1 MRLHLY
7 IFIFLLGFGC
17 KKTEPSQPGAS
28 ASQADTLNGQK
39 FSEPR
44 QVMGIAIVYPADN
57 IIDIAAETAGLVK
70 TVQAQLGVLLKK
82 GQVILHLDDAVDAA
96 QLAQVQSRQMTQQE
110 VINVELADQ
119 EILRVKINKAQ
130 ADVARN
136 EALIQGKAVTA
147 KELQDSREIVKELQ
161 AQMDLK
167 KAVVERE
174 KRKLQE
180 YAAEQGYQR
189 TVRQKKTVVAPAD
202 GMFITLDIEPGEYLN
217 AQTTIGKFA
226 PAGPVIA
233 LTEIDELFAD
243 RIQIGQKAIIR
254 SQGRTDVLASGTVIL
269 APPYLRKK
277 SLFSEGAAN
286 LEDRR
291 VREVRVQLDDAS
303 QVLLGAR
310 VECLITL

>member
-1 MRLHLY
+1 MRVYLY
-7 IFIFLLGFGC
+7 IFIFLLAFGC
-17 KKTEPSQPGAS
+17 KKTEPNQPETTS
-28 ASQADTLNGQK
+28 PADTLSSQK
-39 FSEPR
+39 ISEPR

-57 IIDIAAETAGLVK
+57 IIDIAAETEGLVK
-70 TVQAQLGVLLKK
+70 MVQVELGVPLKK
-82 GQVILHLDDAVDAA
+82 GQVILQLDDAVDAA
-96 QLAQVQSRQMTQQE
+96 QLVQVQSRQETQQE
-110 VINVELADQ
+110 IIQVELADQ
-119 EILRVKINKAQ
+119 EILKVKIHKAE

-136 EALIQGKAVTA
+136 EALFQGKAVTA
-147 KELQDSREIVKELQ
+147 KELQDSRDIVKELQ

-180 YAAEQGYQR
+180 YSAELGYQR
-189 TVRQKKTVVAPAD
+189 IVRQKKTVIAPAD
-202 GMFITLDIEPGEYLN
+202 GLFITLDIEPGEYLN

-254 SQGRTDVLASGTVIL
+254 PQGQTEVLATGTVIL

-277 SLFSEGAAN
+277 SLFSEGASN

-291 VREVRVQLDDAS
+291 VREVRVQLEEAS